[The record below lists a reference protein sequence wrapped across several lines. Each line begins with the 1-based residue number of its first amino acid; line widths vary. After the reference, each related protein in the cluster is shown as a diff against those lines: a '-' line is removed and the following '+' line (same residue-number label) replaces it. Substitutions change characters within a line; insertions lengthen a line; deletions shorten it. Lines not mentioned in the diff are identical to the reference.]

1 MRQSLLKGFYLR
13 DLLIEPTSGTV
24 SGPEGQLHLQP
35 RAIEILLRLAE
46 QPFTLVE
53 RDELLRLVWGEG
65 QGSQEALS
73 HAVSELRHGLHDH
86 ADDPNIIQ
94 TIPRRG
100 YRLIEEPRIRGAAE
114 TEETYDANTEDSR
127 EGLVNALMRRG
138 VMQAGLAYLVVGWL
152 LIQIV
157 DATAPTLGLPIWVPT
172 MITFTTIIGLPICL
186 VLAWLLEHN
195 KSHLFLDEGKQSG
208 KLLAGLERNYL
219 AIIAAYGI
227 AAFGTSVYQAVVGFK
242 VEAPTE
248 TVQIDADELLPIQA
262 NSIAV
267 LKFLN
272 INNDEGAQI
281 FSDGLGEDVLDRLA
295 RIPGLSVSSRG
306 DSWSLPA
313 NATSDQ
319 VRRRL
324 RVAYFLEGSVRLVD
338 NDLRIAVQLIE
349 SATGFHVLSR
359 SFDTKVDDYMTVQ
372 REITDLAVANI
383 RVALPD
389 IAIGDF
395 AIDDV
400 DPDVDAYVMFRRGK
414 FVLDQPP
421 NVASIDQAIE
431 FFRNA
436 LEIDPGFSAAHAGIC
451 RAYVMLY
458 EMTHERATI
467 ELAEA
472 ACAAALDSNPNLDVV
487 YTALGKL
494 HMSAGKSTQAASA
507 YRRALEINPRDV
519 LAMQGMAVIL
529 DRERQPEDA
538 ERLLKQAIDLQPGNW
553 RSINSLGTFYFFNGR
568 YAEAAHIYR
577 QVVFLDP
584 NNWLG
589 HGNMGSALMMTGDF
603 SAALDA
609 IGAALA
615 IQTDAE
621 FLSNK
626 GIVYYYLGEYDRSV
640 EIHRQAANE
649 MPQSHVV
656 WLNLGDALR
665 FSSQPDEA
673 ASAYRQA
680 MSISAEL
687 LEMDPNN
694 PVDLYVQAWATGST
708 GDTEQ
713 AIFLIDRALSVAPND
728 PYVRYYDGLLK
739 IGRGEASAAIDAL
752 SLAVDM
758 GYPIRMLAADPLV
771 SDLQSEAR
779 FMELVR
785 KSSEKSSN

>member
-100 YRLIEEPRIRGAAE
+100 YRLIEEPRIRGVAE
-114 TEETYDANTEDSR
+114 TDETYDANTEDSR

-157 DATAPTLGLPIWVPT
+157 GATAPTLGLPLWVPT

-227 AAFGTSVYQAVVGFK
+227 AAFGTSVYQGVVGFK
-242 VEAPTE
+242 VEAPAE

-306 DSWSLPA
+306 DSWSLPP

-319 VRRRL
+319 VRQRL

-338 NDLRIAVQLIE
+338 DDLRIVVQLIE
-349 SATGFHVLSR
+349 TATGFHIFSR
-359 SFDTKVDDYMTVQ
+359 SFDRKLSDYLSVQ
-372 REITDLAVANI
+372 REVTKLTVANL
-383 RVALPD
+383 RVALPSND
-389 IAIGDF
+389 TDTFEITSS
-395 AIDDV
+395 
-400 DPDVDAYVMFRRGK
+400 DPDVDAYIMYRRGK
-414 FVLDQPP
+414 TALDQPATEETIG
-421 NVASIDQAIE
+421 VAIS
-431 FFRNA
+431 FFEKA
-436 LEIDPGFSAAHAGIC
+436 LEIDPGYSAAHAGIC
-451 RAYVMLY
+451 NAHVTHHRTMDDSASIDLAQRACS
-458 EMTHERATI
+458 
-467 ELAEA
+467 EA
-472 ACAAALDSNPNLDVV
+472 LISNPNLGVV
-487 YTALGKL
+487 YTALGRL
-494 HMSAGKSTQAASA
+494 HWNTGKTTEARIA
-507 YRRALEINPRDV
+507 YQRALAINEQDV
-519 LAMQGMAVIL
+519 SAMSGLAAIL
-529 DRERQPEDA
+529 EREQQTDEA
-538 ERLLKQAIDLQPGNW
+538 ELLLKKAITLQPGNW
-553 RSINSLGTFYFFNGR
+553 QTINSLGSFYFVNGR
-568 YAEAAHIYR
+568 YPDAAHAFR
-577 QVVFLDP
+577 QMVFLD
-584 NNWLG
+584 NANWRG
-589 HGNMGSALMMTGDF
+589 HGNLGSALMMAGDF
-603 SAALDA
+603 SGARDALNDSLNIERHA
-609 IGAALA
+609 
-615 IQTDAE
+615 
-621 FLSNK
+621 FYLSNL
-626 GIVYYYLGEYDRSV
+626 GIIYYYLGEYDEAV
-640 EIHRQAANE
+640 KIHREAAQEN
-649 MPQSHVV
+649 SDSSSV

-665 FSSQPDEA
+665 FSSQPDE
-673 ASAYRQA
+673 SVEAYRQA
-680 MSISAEL
+680 MDVAARLSAVN
-687 LEMDPNN
+687 PNSPEN
-694 PVDLYVQAWATGST
+694 LYIHSWAAAASGDQGQARL
-708 GDTEQ
+708 
-713 AIFLIDRALSVAPND
+713 FIDRALSVAPND

-739 IGRGEASAAIDAL
+739 NFLGQPIAAIDAL
-752 SLAVDM
+752 QLAVEM
-758 GYPIRMLAADPLV
+758 GYPSKMLAADPLL
-771 SDLQSEAR
+771 SDLKDQSR
-779 FMELVR
+779 FKAIVGEI
-785 KSSEKSSN
+785 